1 MLHLNSPVRLI
12 SDRKPKVFNLRLAA
26 SNLPWQALIRL
37 GDSSPAIGRGGC
49 ILLQVVVNSSF
60 IKLGFE
66 LPVLGIRYGLSK
78 FSGFE
83 GFEMVPL

>member
-12 SDRKPKVFNLRLAA
+12 SDGEPKVFNLRLAA

-60 IKLGFE
+60 IGLGFE